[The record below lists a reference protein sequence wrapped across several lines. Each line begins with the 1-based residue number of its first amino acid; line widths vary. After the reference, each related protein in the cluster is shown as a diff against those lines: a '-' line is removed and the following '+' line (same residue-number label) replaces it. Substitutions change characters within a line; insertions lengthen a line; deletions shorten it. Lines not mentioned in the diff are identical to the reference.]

1 MSFKEGLYYGDD
13 AIKVVS
19 KKSQNETVCKP
30 TTSGRFCF
38 TLIDL
43 GYIGTTEVEV
53 KFRLLNESAE
63 YTMNCGVVNQC
74 KNLVFELANTSGG
87 GSYRVEPQ
95 KIEGTDN
102 EYNLNG
108 NGPAWLNV
116 IEATLS
122 DGSKIPTSAIE
133 YSTAQTVNISG
144 KEALVYNYKDG
155 TATRKSSYIW
165 INGYG
170 SNNIK
175 IYYKY

>member
-1 MSFKEGLYYGDD
+1 VFK
-13 AIKVVS
+13 
-19 KKSQNETVCKP
+19 
-30 TTSGRFCF
+30 
-38 TLIDL
+38 
-43 GYIGTTEVEV
+43 
-53 KFRLLNESAE
+53 
-63 YTMNCGVVNQC
+63 
-74 KNLVFELANTSGG
+74 LANTSGG
-87 GSYRVEPQ
+87 GTYEVEPV
-95 KIEGTDN
+95 KIAGTEN

-108 NGPAWLNV
+108 QGPAWLNA

-122 DGSKIPTSAIE
+122 DGSMIPTSAIE